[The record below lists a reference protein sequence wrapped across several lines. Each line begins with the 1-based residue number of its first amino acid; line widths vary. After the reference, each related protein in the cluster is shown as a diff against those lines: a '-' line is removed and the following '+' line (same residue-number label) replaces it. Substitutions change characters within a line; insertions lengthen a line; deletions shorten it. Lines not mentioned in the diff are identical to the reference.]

1 MGECSALRAKVA
13 KLQTGMDKKESEPAS
28 IESHSEQNNDVEEL
42 QKNLEKEE
50 AEVLWCEDKIK
61 ELEAKVQEISSND
74 IAYKMETSDEKES
87 VMKDFIQV
95 ANQTDK
101 ESEEVSDTQEEIDE
115 LNKEK
120 ASVQSDI
127 ILDNEETGILD
138 TADDEPESRVSTEVD
153 ELTNNVDMTLTEKN
167 VKLMTEMEILANKNK
182 QLVDSIGMLSEEQQ
196 LEDLDDSEDED
207 DSRISEMTDLA
218 SKLSKSTEELKKLT
232 ARKEDSESEGDDKK
246 VELEEG
252 NGYLDTL
259 KEAVDMEVKEDTLP
273 NKEDDAT
280 VSEVEALNKSDESEL
295 HEKFEMETTNSEDS
309 EDSDEQDEEGL
320 LKEHEESLPSLKSPS
335 NKRKRASKKT
345 LKKSKKPK
353 KTVLAYDETALLEES
368 SDNDNELQNSAA
380 EDLEETDSDPSSVL
394 ENIESSMENEQIE
407 PGQTSLLT
415 SPSSKPTAILFS
427 SWA

>member
-1 MGECSALRAKVA
+1 MG
-13 KLQTGMDKKESEPAS
+13 
-28 IESHSEQNNDVEEL
+28 
-42 QKNLEKEE
+42 EE

-115 LNKEK
+115 LNKETVDEK

-280 VSEVEALNKSDESEL
+280 VSELEALNKSDESEL

-353 KTVLAYDETALLEES
+353 KTVLAYDETTLLEES
-368 SDNDNELQNSAA
+368 SDNENELQNSAA